1 MDEASWSLIVS
12 FVAMSFLVASYFFK
26 NKIGYLCFQ
35 GLGIVFLI
43 LSYFFVGAY
52 FAMLGI
58 SVGLVRVFVYFI
70 YEVKG
75 RTAPIAWAISLCTAT
90 VAAYIVVNVCLLKT
104 ARYVDILYLAGLVL
118 YVFIMRLPSLRTV
131 RFALLFPTAI
141 CLLYNIL
148 IVSTPFVIISYSFE
162 LAANVFS
169 ILKYHV
175 FTRVGEAKKRSNT
188 YEKDSNRTQY
198 PVG

>member
-1 MDEASWSLIVS
+1 MDEGSWSLIVS
-12 FVAMSFLVASYFFK
+12 FVAMSFLVASYFCK

-35 GLGIVFLI
+35 GLGIIFLI

-52 FAMLGI
+52 FAMLGMA
-58 SVGLVRVFVYFI
+58 VGFVRVLVYFI
-70 YEVKG
+70 YESKG
-75 RTAPIAWAISLCTAT
+75 RVPPIPWAIALCAAT
-90 VAAYIVVNVCLLKT
+90 VAVYIAVNICLLKT
-104 ARYVDILYLAGLVL
+104 ARYVDILYLAGLIL

-175 FTRVGEAKKRSNT
+175 FARFGEKIKRSNT
-188 YEKDSNRTQY
+188 YEKGSNRTQY